1 MAEIIDIKE
10 RWEGHSGLEV
20 ENYIKREFGDKYG
33 HIRLVF
39 DEQTNFYNIEAFASK
54 EDASEYDADPEANAM
69 LRLLNEPIP
78 ISTVQGDAYT
88 ARLYTTM
95 SNSADIVVVDDSL
108 EVSLNYRAIKITQI
122 GNENAGYRGDVIVQR
137 STDGSTWTT
146 VGTLPNAL
154 PSSEPDDAETLTT
167 VDIGKFLGNGWQMVR
182 LRASYTYTTEDGDTK
197 TVTSSN
203 VVIGASVTKT
213 SLSLS
218 LLTNYETPQ
227 NADKGSLELQFRVYG
242 SVRKTFHLEVTGSTG
257 VYKTS
262 KELTASDDNVSVPF
276 SLPEDSA
283 YGLLTHGVKKV
294 RAWMEAED
302 GLGNTIKS
310 NETVNRI
317 MMVNAQTEGADL
329 LKPYLL
335 MQNVD
340 TEAVNYVQ
348 TELAQYAVYI
358 PKENED
364 GTITNEGDAI
374 NVAFLLT
381 DYTEDYE
388 TIKPTEYFRV
398 EQLVEP
404 NKTYSLLTTIEIEAK
419 NEAEVITSYDTYF
432 RARRIEDG
440 EDTDF
445 LKESTGE
452 MSYYIKVD
460 NSSAIVPVSG
470 ATFLLN
476 PKVRNNTEEN
486 PARVLNA
493 RANNVEVDSVWTNF
507 GFINDGWV
515 TADDGQKVLRVMAG
529 AKLEIKKNVWA
540 QFLKT
545 PNSSMTFEIDFAVH
559 NVTNLADPII
569 AMFDGTGMTF
579 RGMRMNALDGW
590 VKTASYSNSDDCL
603 FSWQEGV
610 RTHVSV
616 NVHHQVIPNNG
627 DVQYP
632 STATNVN
639 GSIALARVLINGDII
654 REIPFST
661 TNANEWT
668 TSENGSIIIGNEGA
682 DIDIY
687 SLRIYE
693 DKQVEANDIL
703 MKNYLASRPT
713 AEEKASEY
721 ERNNIMTGG
730 RIDVEKAKSI
740 GINCMVWH
748 GALPYYYNQSEQEGW
763 YEIFRYDDDGNY
775 MPEYSGTICKQTK
788 SLKVKGQGSTA
799 KTYYDWNLQ
808 DDQSKV
814 KATIQVALKDI
825 HESIVVGEPYSG
837 ELTDDEGNV
846 TYTGMLVDI
855 YGGNLGKNFP
865 LENATQPYPY
875 NNGVVTVPDGWIDGN
890 GKYRGMG
897 YMVMPD
903 TSLAQKKVIKINYA
917 SSMQSHLLYACLTYD
932 LLHRKVVGDTPLQKR
947 IPTAVSAKHTSP
959 FMLFHQA
966 EGSGNVFFKGM
977 GNYGAGKMDKVT
989 WGYVKKKHPMFTLI
1003 EGSDNNLP
1011 MTGFRVPFD
1020 KVTAVY
1026 SPEGEGWLYNGAQ
1039 SWDFD
1044 AGATTEELT
1053 DGWQYQEEGEA
1064 PKANI
1069 RNKWADIHNFVYL
1082 NGTNIKY
1089 YNGTFTAFQASASA
1103 QDTDY
1108 KYWCTQ
1114 GDKAYILY
1122 RYDYLN
1128 NKWVDAGLLDESSTT
1143 YKVIDLRTYSVT
1155 KTAYENSIASG
1166 NFATI
1171 NQAFKDALTAFM
1183 KNTLEFFFNKKSL
1196 LFNYCFVLQL
1206 NAGTDNSDKNTYFKV
1221 DPYAIDMA
1229 DKKDDAF
1236 GVWFLE
1242 NFGHEFNFAEVYQV
1256 FMDGDDMDAIFP
1268 TDNNSHLTK
1277 PYYIER
1283 MYPYAD
1289 DDTTTPL
1296 YEGMMNQLFDF
1307 VENAYYADHTLA
1319 GIMREIM
1326 VAATELVSE
1335 NDKFYGLTSDKKSLW
1350 GFFHKYAFNTQYYF
1364 PQVAYNEQARIR
1376 YEFPQLIGFISQ
1388 GGGAR
1393 NITPISQSL
1402 GSQLQNEL
1410 QYMNQRLIYM
1420 ASYAGFGAFGGMTG
1434 YSIGLPDANES
1445 FNFTP
1450 ATMPDGSGA
1459 DYIFTVKSH
1468 QYIYPSYNIGTTFTN
1483 THHRL
1488 KPDTAYTF
1496 TMAENIKGSDTGMGL
1511 LGINYYTDLGD
1522 LSDKSITS
1530 GTLTINGK
1538 RLTRIIVPYKANGPL
1553 RPQKVVVEAKNVEE
1567 FNFAYANTPTPLDL
1581 SALIRAK
1588 KIVVA
1593 YGPNDIIF
1601 PESSVLHLI
1610 QVSARITRFSIDNC
1624 PQLTTLN
1631 TNSASWS
1638 NLQYVMVGRGVPRL
1652 NTQQFVSDI
1661 YTTQKSQSTPVLQSI
1676 HVENVDWNDFPIET
1690 LEWYANI
1697 PKCEFKGKIAI
1708 KEESE
1713 LQNAVTWDIKNKI
1726 NLKFGNVD
1734 DANSADHKGL
1744 LLSYLQRQLASANL
1758 KGNFYNDGKG
1768 EYPFTIEPNTGFAN
1782 TQTKV
1787 AYSIANPQGVDCYID
1802 EQTGVLYVNMSA
1814 LPEDEATVDV
1824 TARISRYYESAY
1836 QEDIVLTKAVKV
1848 YNRQAELGDLV
1859 YADGTYSSVDDW
1871 DGSKTPIGV
1880 CFYIAPRYKS
1890 GDKKGEIVEE
1900 LFNPKDVQQRLMI
1913 ALEPVSV
1920 TSKAGTSYT
1929 TPPWGIYKDQSE
1941 DNGIYATVDGTKTYL
1956 RLADGSLDETTMYDI
1971 PTIVNL
1977 GSTGLK
1983 VGLINNSASYIEDSN
1998 FRDEA
2003 DTSGYGILND
2013 GFLPIKAGTSCGDG
2027 FAWEETA
2034 AEEGARTL
2042 DSSLALLAGSGYKAG
2057 DMVNSGYAKTLKIIA
2072 HRNKV
2077 LTGSPTA
2084 VGLSNPLYT
2093 QMPIP
2098 AEGSGYT
2105 ELESLAELLDDITEW
2120 ASGTL
2125 GEAKPNK
2132 WQQLYYPAASMAYA
2146 YQPTKTLKQGE
2157 VLADKFKAHNWFLP
2171 TNGLLARIYWHAKL
2185 APNSIFSKAID
2196 KGILTI
2202 RASYLHWSCAE
2213 YYAATAWYVGF
2224 SNGGAGGNNKC
2235 GTYLVAEAVAAF

>member
-1 MAEIIDIKE
+1 MAEIKDIQE
-10 RWEGHSGLEV
+10 AWEGHSGLEV

-88 ARLYTTM
+88 ARLSTTM

-146 VGTLPNAL
+146 AGTLPNAL
-154 PSSEPDDAETLTT
+154 PSSEPDDTETLTT

-242 SVRKTFHLEVTGSTG
+242 SVRKTFHLEVTGSMG
-257 VYKTS
+257 IYKTS
-262 KELTASDDNVSVPF
+262 KELTASDDNASVPF

-317 MMVNAQTEGADL
+317 MMANAQTEGADL

-529 AKLEIKKNVWA
+529 ARLEIKKNVWA

-610 RTHVSV
+610 RTHVSI

-917 SSMQSHLLYACLTYD
+917 SCMQSHLLYACLTYD

-966 EGSGNVFFKGM
+966 EGSSNVFFKGM

-1053 DGWQYQEEGEA
+1053 DGWQYQEAGEA
-1064 PKANI
+1064 PKTNI

-1122 RYDYLN
+1122 RYDYI
-1128 NKWVDAGLLDESSTT
+1128 NKKWIDAGLLDEASMA

-1155 KTAYENSIASG
+1155 KTAYENSISSG

-1196 LFNYCFVLQL
+1196 LFNYGFVLQL
-1206 NAGTDNSDKNTYFKV
+1206 NAGTDNSDKNTYYKV
-1221 DPYAIDMA
+1221 DPYAIDMT

-1236 GVWFLE
+1236 GAWFLE

-1256 FMDGDDMDAIFP
+1256 FMDGDDMDSILR
-1268 TDNNSHLTK
+1268 TNNNSHQTK

-1296 YEGMMNQLFDF
+1296 YEGMMNQLFNF
-1307 VENAYYADHTLA
+1307 VENAYFADHTLA

-1335 NDKFYGLTSDKKSLW
+1335 NDKFYGLTSEKKSVW

-1450 ATMPDGSGA
+1450 AAMPDGSGA
-1459 DYIFTVKSH
+1459 NYSFTVKSH

-1511 LGINYYTDLGD
+1511 LGINYYKDLGD
-1522 LSDKSITS
+1522 LGDKSITS
-1530 GTLTINGK
+1530 NTLTISGK
-1538 RLTRIIVPYKANGPL
+1538 RLTRVFVSYTSKTPCRPNQVRVNAHNITTWYTNFGRSMESVDLSSLYRLTTMTWATSSVQEVLLPRSSALKSVLYYSTVKIVRILDAP
-1553 RPQKVVVEAKNVEE
+1553 
-1567 FNFAYANTPTPLDL
+1567 NFSSLHLANTRRYIATLILGENVKPTNIQEVIESIYDSQKDL
-1581 SALIRAK
+1581 TSPYAK
-1588 KIVVA
+1588 EI
-1593 YGPNDIIF
+1593 
-1601 PESSVLHLI
+1601 
-1610 QVSARITRFSIDNC
+1610 SI
-1624 PQLTTLN
+1624 
-1631 TNSASWS
+1631 A
-1638 NLQYVMVGRGVPRL
+1638 
-1652 NTQQFVSDI
+1652 
-1661 YTTQKSQSTPVLQSI
+1661 
-1676 HVENVDWNDFPIET
+1676 NVDWKDFPIEA

-1744 LLSYLQRQLASANL
+1744 LLSYLQRPLTSATM

-1768 EYPFTIEPNTGFAN
+1768 EYPFTIEPNTGYAN

-1787 AYSIANPQGVDCYID
+1787 AYSITNPQGVDCRID

-1814 LPEDEATVDV
+1814 LPEDEATIDV
-1824 TARISRYYESAY
+1824 TVRISRYYNGAY
-1836 QEDIVLTKAVKV
+1836 QEDIVLSKAVKV
-1848 YNRQAELGDLV
+1848 YNRQAQLGDLV

-1871 DGSKTPIGV
+1871 DGTKTPIGV

-1920 TSKAGTSYT
+1920 TSKAGTAYT
-1929 TPPWGIYKDQSE
+1929 TPSWGIYKDQSA

-1956 RLADGSLDETTMYDI
+1956 RLADGSLDETTLYDI
-1971 PTIVNL
+1971 PTLVNL
-1977 GSTGLK
+1977 SSTGLK
-1983 VGLINNSASYIEDSN
+1983 AGLINDSASYIEDSN

-2185 APNSIFSKAID
+2185 APNSIFSKAIG

-2202 RASYLHWSCAE
+2202 RASYGHWSCAD
-2213 YYAATAWYVGF
+2213 YNATAAWGVGF
-2224 SNGGAGGNNKC
+2224 GNGATNGYSKYI
-2235 GTYLVAEAVAAF
+2235 TYLVAEAVAAF